1 MKPPT
6 YANDTARTSGKAPPS
21 HERGPVHGKVAGQAR
36 SATTGLKTN
45 SAFEKEP
52 GLADAAFSLAEIA
65 AGRVPSRS
73 RLIAGALALDTLVK
87 RGEFDRDLLDAAQGL
102 SLAATGLA
110 LDLDDAGQARVA
122 HLAAVVAARAGL
134 AGRPQP

>member
-1 MKPPT
+1 M
-6 YANDTARTSGKAPPS
+6 
-21 HERGPVHGKVAGQAR
+21 
-36 SATTGLKTN
+36 
-45 SAFEKEP
+45 
-52 GLADAAFSLAEIA
+52 ADAAFSLAEIA